1 MKKKILS
8 LVMALVLCFSFTV
21 FYGSANQ
28 TRAVDG
34 CEHVGAW
41 TVVGYDTGYNIDNSV
56 YHSRAE
62 FTFYFCTSCE
72 ASFHETVWFDN
83 EPHSFGD
90 RMWTG
95 AHNHSGNTH
104 SYTYESSCVCGA
116 AQTEEVVLPC
126 PGNGNCYLPYSAPIE
141 SEIE

>member
-21 FYGSANQ
+21 FYGYASQ

-41 TVVGYDTGYNIDNSV
+41 TIVNKETFYSIDNSA
-56 YHSRAE
+56 YHSMFE
-62 FTFYFCTSCE
+62 ITYYFCTNCGESFE
-72 ASFHETVWFDN
+72 APMWHDPT
-83 EPHSFGD
+83 PHSFGN
-90 RMWTG
+90 RHWTG
-95 AHNHSGNTH
+95 SHNHSGNTH

-116 AQTEEVVLPC
+116 TQTEEVVLPC
-126 PGNGNCYLPYSAPIE
+126 PGNGNCYLPYSDPIE